1 MNQLAGMY
9 AALLTGLTDEGE
21 FSPERQCA
29 INEYV
34 ANQGLKG
41 LYVGGSSGESGLL
54 TIEELLD
61 QQKVVAT
68 QMQHQDTKL
77 IAHVGAPNLRDSVR
91 LASAAQEN
99 GYHAISAL
107 PPHAYPFSD
116 SEILQYYQSLLA
128 STDLP
133 LIIYEVPV
141 RTHRALPD
149 HLLLRLLSQPQ
160 VVGIKFTSNDLF
172 KLARLKRACPDKLY
186 YFGFDEMY
194 LSAAAL
200 GVNGGIGTTYN
211 VLGKLYAQLDAAVQK
226 TDLALARELQV
237 ISQDFVTIL
246 LKTGVLAGVK
256 LALNEIGVDCG
267 PVRAPF
273 VLQSDEGAA
282 ELKSF
287 IQEPHVRPHLNL

>member
-1 MNQLAGMY
+1 MNELTGMY
-9 AALLTGLTDEGE
+9 AALLTGFTNDGE
-21 FSPERQCA
+21 FSPERQRA
-29 INEYV
+29 INTYV

-54 TIEELLD
+54 TIDELLD
-61 QQKVVAT
+61 QQKLVAE
-68 QMQHQDTKL
+68 QMKGQATRL
-77 IAHVGAPNLRDSVR
+77 IAHVGAPNLRDSIR
-91 LASAAQEN
+91 LARAAEDN

-116 SEILQYYQSLLA
+116 AEILNYYQSLLA
-128 STDLP
+128 ATRLP

-149 HLLLRLLSQPQ
+149 DLLLRLLAQPQ
-160 VVGIKFTSNDLF
+160 VIGIKFTSTDLF
-172 KLARLKRACPDKLY
+172 KLARLKRVSPDKLY
-186 YFGFDEMY
+186 YFGFDEMF
-194 LSAAAL
+194 LAAAAL
-200 GVNGGIGTTYN
+200 GVDGGIGTTYN
-211 VLGKLYAQLDAAVQK
+211 LFGKLYAELFEETEKQ
-226 TDLALARELQV
+226 DLTRARELQT

-256 LALNEIGVDCG
+256 LALNVIGVDCG

-273 VLQSDEGAA
+273 GLQSDEGAA

-287 IQEPHVRPHLNL
+287 LRQPHVTPFLNT